1 MNKVSR
7 IKKIDEKLS
16 IIFKKMDYEDYIYF
30 IKNNKVLNKYDKL
43 MGDNGY
49 EDLPFIKK
57 LIISNK
63 LLSEVEKVLKDKIKK
78 LDIIK
83 Q

>member
-1 MNKVSR
+1 MDKLNR

-16 IIFKKMDYEDYIYF
+16 ILFKKMNYEDYIYF
-30 IKNNKVLNKYDKL
+30 IKSNKALNTYDKL
-43 MGDNGY
+43 MGDSGY

-63 LLSEVEKVLKDKIKK
+63 LLSDVEKLLKDKIKK